1 MSDMSALTG
10 MSGGA
15 NDASQSLGIL
25 AHVETELSIV
35 IGRSRRSIDELLRLG
50 PGSVIELD
58 HRPGDPVEILANGT
72 VIARGDIVAV
82 DRELGIRVTE
92 IVAPDN
98 GRI

>member
-1 MSDMSALTG
+1 MSDLSSHTM
-10 MSGGA
+10 GG
-15 NDASQSLGIL
+15 SEPGQSLGIL

-35 IGRSRRSIDELLRLG
+35 IGRSRRSIDELLRIG

-58 HRPGDPVEILANGT
+58 HRPGEPVEILANGT

-92 IVAPDN
+92 IVAPDS
-98 GRI
+98 GRA

>member
-1 MSDMSALTG
+1 MSDMSSLAG
-10 MSGGA
+10 MGSGAGEA
-15 NDASQSLGIL
+15 NQSLGIL

-58 HRPGDPVEILANGT
+58 HRPGEPVEILANGT

-82 DRELGIRVTE
+82 DREIGIRVTE
-92 IVAPDN
+92 IVSPES

>member
-1 MSDMSALTG
+1 MSSITG
-10 MSGGA
+10 AAPGA
-15 NDASQSLGIL
+15 GAAGPSLGNL
-25 AHVETELSIV
+25 APVETELSVV

-92 IVAPDN
+92 IVSSDN
-98 GRI
+98 GRT

>member
-1 MSDMSALTG
+1 MSDLSAHNMATG
-10 MSGGA
+10 EPG
-15 NDASQSLGIL
+15 QSLGIL

-58 HRPGDPVEILANGT
+58 HRPGEPVEILANGT

-98 GRI
+98 GRA

>member
-1 MSDMSALTG
+1 MSDMSSHAGT
-10 MSGGA
+10 SGAA
-15 NDASQSLGIL
+15 NDATQSLGIL

-50 PGSVIELD
+50 PGSILELD
-58 HRPGDPVEILANGT
+58 HRPGEPVEILANGT

-92 IVAPDN
+92 IIAPDN

>member
-1 MSDMSALTG
+1 VSDMSSLTG
-10 MSGGA
+10 AASGAGA
-15 NDASQSLGIL
+15 AGPSLGIL
-25 AHVETELSIV
+25 AHVETELSVV

-92 IVAPDN
+92 IVSSDN
-98 GRI
+98 GRT

>member
-1 MSDMSALTG
+1 VSDVSSVASVG
-10 MSGGA
+10 SGGG
-15 NDASQSLGIL
+15 NASQSLGIL

-82 DRELGIRVTE
+82 DREIGIRVTE

>member
-1 MSDMSALTG
+1 MSDMSSIAG
-10 MSGGA
+10 AASGGGA
-15 NDASQSLGIL
+15 TSPSLGIL
-25 AHVETELSIV
+25 AHVETELSVV

-92 IVAPDN
+92 IVSSDN
-98 GRI
+98 GRT

>member
-1 MSDMSALTG
+1 MSDISSFAG
-10 MSGGA
+10 ASGGA
-15 NDASQSLGIL
+15 SDASQSLGIL